1 MSATSRRPTRST
13 SSTRRSSSTRARST
27 PSRSPRGYPT
37 RRRRRPGVSSTIG
50 AALGTVIVGALLDMS
65 WPVRIGLLA
74 LVLVVGVAYVLWK
87 HRAEIAAAGQD
98 PAAASSS
105 ETSTPA
111 DTTPADP
118 ATAPTDG
125 DRP

>member
-1 MSATSRRPTRST
+1 MIATSRSPTRST

-50 AALGTVIVGALLDMS
+50 AALGTVMVGALLDMS
-65 WPVRIGLLA
+65 WPVRMGLLA
-74 LVLVVGVAYVLWK
+74 LVLVIGIAYVLWR

-98 PAAASSS
+98 AAA
-105 ETSTPA
+105 TA
-111 DTTPADP
+111 DGDDG
-118 ATAPTDG
+118 ATDAAPPTAPNAPTDG